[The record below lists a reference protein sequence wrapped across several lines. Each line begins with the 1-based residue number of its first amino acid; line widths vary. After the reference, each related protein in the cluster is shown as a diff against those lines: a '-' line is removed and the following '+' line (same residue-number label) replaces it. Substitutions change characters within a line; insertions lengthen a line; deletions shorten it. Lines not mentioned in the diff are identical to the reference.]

1 VADPAK
7 QKEDVV
13 EAYFNPKKH
22 VYQLPQITTEENRQ
36 EQLKPT
42 KQVKMKGVYP
52 LLLSHT

>member
-52 LLLSHT
+52 L